1 MRSIFSIIFAVLLST
16 HAFGQGYDIYVS
28 DAGQFSIPPWQIL
41 KYDENGDNPEV
52 FISENLAWPHDI
64 VFLEE
69 ANTVLVSNY
78 NSGNIERYHADTGKF
93 IDTFAS
99 GLSAPTRMKIGPD
112 GMLYVC
118 QAGGL
123 GKVRRYRLDGT
134 FVDDFTSIGL
144 EKCLGLDWDRAG
156 NLYVS
161 DYDSRIVRAF
171 DRNGVDLGTFISNN
185 LAGPT
190 NIWFNK
196 FGDLLVIDYDAGVVR
211 RFDSQ
216 GVYQGDI
223 IQGLSQA
230 EGLDYL
236 PDGNI
241 VIGNGGTSSVK
252 RFNGAGAYVEDIVS
266 SQSGGLKQPNAVVVR
281 THPFEINSGLNDAW
295 YYPLTAGQ
303 GFLVVVYP
311 QLGQMFVAWFTYDVE
326 RPPEDVTAMLGEPG
340 HRWLT
345 AQGPFVG
352 DTANLTLY
360 LTEGGVF
367 DSAQPPP
374 TTDPDGYGT
383 MTVKFSSCAKG
394 SVDYEIPSL
403 SLSGSI
409 PIERVVP
416 DNEALCEALQ

>member
-1 MRSIFSIIFAVLLST
+1 MAR
-16 HAFGQGYDIYVS
+16 
-28 DAGQFSIPPWQIL
+28 
-41 KYDENGDNPEV
+41 K
-52 FISENLAWPHDI
+52 
-64 VFLEE
+64 
-69 ANTVLVSNY
+69 NTQ
-78 NSGNIERYHADTGKF
+78 
-93 IDTFAS
+93 
-99 GLSAPTRMKIGPD
+99 
-112 GMLYVC
+112 YVC
-118 QAGGL
+118 QACGL

-134 FVDDFTSIGL
+134 FIDDFTSIGL
-144 EKCLGLDWDRAG
+144 EKSLGLDWDRAG

-211 RFDSQ
+211 RFNSQ

-230 EGLDYL
+230 EGVDYL

-295 YYPLTAGQ
+295 YFPLTAGQ

-311 QLGQMFVAWFTYDVE
+311 ELGQMFVAWFTYDVE
-326 RPPEDVTAMLGEPG
+326 RPPEDATAVLGEPG

-345 AQGPFVG
+345 AQGPYAG

-367 DSAQPPP
+367 DSAQPPT

-383 MTVKFSSCAKG
+383 MTVKFSSCAEG
-394 SVDYEIPSL
+394 IVEYEIPSL
-403 SLSGSI
+403 NLSGTI

>member
-1 MRSIFSIIFAVLLST
+1 MRSIFSIIFAALLST
-16 HAFGQGYDIYVS
+16 HAFAQGYDIYVS
-28 DAGQFSIPPWQIL
+28 DAGQFSVPPWQIL

-69 ANTVLVSNY
+69 ASTVLVSNY

-112 GMLYVC
+112 GLLYVC

-123 GKVRRYRLDGT
+123 GKVKRYDLNGT
-134 FVDDFTSIGL
+134 FIDDFTSIGL
-144 EKCLGLDWDRAG
+144 EKSLGLDWDRAG

-211 RFDSQ
+211 RFNSQ

-230 EGLDYL
+230 EGVDYL

-281 THPFEINSGLNDAW
+281 AHPFEINSGLNDAW

-311 QLGQMFVAWFTYDVE
+311 ELGQMFVAWFTYDVE
-326 RPPEDVTAMLGEPG
+326 RPPDDVTAMLGEPG

-345 AQGPFVG
+345 AQGPYAG

-374 TTDPDGYGT
+374 VTDLDGYGT
-383 MTVKFSSCAKG
+383 MTVKFSSCAEG